1 MATGRRGQ
9 DRLAHPPESLLGKV
23 SRKRNRCRGV
33 GKLQQRV
40 ETRARLQAQLE
51 RYTGRINVVARKAV
65 VRIHGTGVLDASRRG
80 DTGSQSVALLQ
91 RTGIGVGRAGS
102 SRRVQ
107 ATFRNF
113 IAGIVTNASG
123 GAGIARV
130 TTRAG
135 RADVVAVAEQ
145 AVVAG
150 SNVVGIDAAVL
161 VVTTVV
167 CTHVGV
173 VTVRCSPTDATAFR
187 TGIRGGAG
195 VVVVAGCRI
204 NCIDTARQ
212 GLATVVGTAIIV
224 VAGRRLDA

>member
-9 DRLAHPPESLLGKV
+9 ERLAHPPESLLGKV

-33 GKLQQRV
+33 GKIQRV
-40 ETRARLQAQLE
+40 ETHARLQAELE
-51 RYTGRINVVARKAV
+51 RYTRCINVVSRKTVA
-65 VRIHGTGVLDASRRG
+65 RIHWAGVLDASRRG
-80 DTGSQSVALLQ
+80 YTGSQSVTLFQ

-135 RADVVAVAEQ
+135 RAYVFAVAEQ

-150 SNVVGIDAAVL
+150 TKDGRIDAGVH
-161 VVTTVV
+161 VVTTVFRA
-167 CTHVGV
+167 HVV
-173 VTVRCSPTDATAFR
+173 IITVRCSPTDATAFR